1 MGIDQAHEQNNMVI
15 KGMGG
20 ATLVINKD
28 DESGLAWWDLCLHE
42 LPLII
47 NEYKNTPKV
56 KPDFEPLRHLKDSKA
71 FQNQFS
77 ADVSRL
83 KTSILMNPFKLNKL
97 TVLINEK
104 STFSDIVYDDISKMS
119 KLGEE
124 QFQAFWTD
132 RLVTCKVP
140 VSDPIL
146 LNSLNLPGNPN
157 KATERSCCDIS
168 DNGETKEGRR
178 NTRWICWKFVA
189 HWDIW
194 NSSKL
199 VCKPIFTLSWHEI
212 ACNKSIS
219 YNIQA
224 FISFNEEWNN
234 DWTFSAFT

>member
-1 MGIDQAHEQNNMVI
+1 MLTWAVSD
-15 KGMGG
+15 
-20 ATLVINKD
+20 
-28 DESGLAWWDLCLHE
+28 
-42 LPLII
+42 
-47 NEYKNTPKV
+47 NEYESTPEV
-56 KPDFEPLRHLKDSKA
+56 ELDFEPLKHHEDSKA
-71 FQNQFS
+71 FKNQFS
-77 ADVSRL
+77 ADIFRL
-83 KTSILMNPFKLNKL
+83 KTTILTNIFKLNKL
-97 TVLINEK
+97 TVLKNEK
-104 STFSDIVYDDISKMS
+104 STFNDVYDDISKMS

-124 QFQAFWTD
+124 QFKVFWTN
-132 RLVTCKVP
+132 RLVMYKVLI
-140 VSDPIL
+140 SDPIL

-212 ACNKSIS
+212 ACNESIS

>member
-1 MGIDQAHEQNNMVI
+1 MGAVLTWAVSD
-15 KGMGG
+15 
-20 ATLVINKD
+20 
-28 DESGLAWWDLCLHE
+28 
-42 LPLII
+42 
-47 NEYKNTPKV
+47 NEYESTPELEL
-56 KPDFEPLRHLKDSKA
+56 DFEPLKHHEDSKA
-71 FQNQFS
+71 FKNQFS
-77 ADVSRL
+77 ADIFRL
-83 KTSILMNPFKLNKL
+83 KTTILTNIFKLNKL
-97 TVLINEK
+97 TVLKNEK
-104 STFSDIVYDDISKMS
+104 STFNDVYDDISKMS

-124 QFQAFWTD
+124 QFKVFWTN
-132 RLVTCKVP
+132 RLVMYKVLI
-140 VSDPIL
+140 SDPIL

-212 ACNKSIS
+212 ACNESIS